1 MSYLQFP
8 RLHFSGGFLFDP
20 STVNNDPEHF
30 NNDTFQPRFHRRS
43 RFTEDGWW
51 NPRGSASFRLRD
63 CKVTSVVGADGRL
76 VTSGAIEPVVDGSLM
91 DDGDRVS
98 AKIQDLDPVQQ
109 AVSQIWGLRLRLFDN
124 EQRQVLCGDFRRAS
138 FVDLWPRCRQTTGL
152 GRYSA
157 VYQSVIKLSPDQTDT
172 GSSPFLKEL
181 VESTADDELSIKFML
196 DGYEA
201 DWDSPRFGTGRIVG
215 SIGPTASG
223 EPRHFTA
230 ARRLRSPTAVG
241 PFMDAPC
248 RIDGQDRLHI
258 DLGNSVPTSAP
269 GGPPLDSI
277 GLLQVVALPKDGGK
291 PDVLAQLGPL
301 DERFLTERAG
311 IATIHLEEGKAAFS
325 DRRLALWT
333 LDGTVLLEENSDA
346 SFARADDVV
355 FHVYPPV
362 QAGEGPTTTV
372 HATRFGEPAANVKIV
387 FDNAAMEGAKRHSDD
402 NSLVAPPIPMGKPGG
417 LQPIQPVTTD
427 QHGQATVRLA
437 ATDPGNPRGYI
448 DGQVYSVDYGP
459 EYSSGNGTVMYTEDQ
474 LNVLVWDEY
483 KEPADIAWIPD
494 VKPILQQYAN
504 LYPVMRNVLD
514 LANYHDVV
522 KHKDRL
528 EHVLTE
534 PMDSPSH
541 MPVTRDLSPGKRDAI
556 VRWLRQERPPFLAL
570 RNVDDLR
577 HALQLALELEHSTI
591 PPYLYA
597 LFSLKSGSNR
607 EVAEIIR
614 GVVRQEM
621 LHMTLVANILTA
633 LGGEP
638 RIGRPGF
645 VPTYPN
651 HLPAG
656 VLPDLVVSLRRCSV
670 QQIRDV
676 FMGIERPEQPLTKA
690 RAPYPEPVVPERI
703 ELNELGEVTSYYYE
717 LPQNNT
723 VKMAQAISAQ
733 DLDTHLFSP
742 LRTFFQEAEFEEFTI
757 GWLYTQVA
765 RRIDELGDGIFTGK
779 DRPQVLNWPG
789 EAPGNLHR
797 VYDVAT
803 AQSAIY
809 EIIHQGEGTIGNPEY
824 QGQPSHYYRFQQ
836 VVKGR
841 RLVQKDGAWVFEG
854 EEIPFDPDGVYPVM
868 DDPDTSA
875 IPQESPGRLASELCD
890 RTYGDLLGALD
901 RVFNGHPEHLQEAV
915 SLMYSVELRAKELFQ
930 HPSTPGADT
939 VLGPSFQV

>member
-8 RLHFSGGFLFDP
+8 RLHFSGRFVFDP

-30 NNDTFQPRFHRRS
+30 DNDTFQPRFHRRS

-51 NPRGSASFRLRD
+51 NPWGSASFRLLD
-63 CKVTSVVGADGRL
+63 CVVTSVVGADGRL
-76 VTSGAIEPVVDGSLM
+76 VTSGGIEPVVGGSLV

-109 AVSQIWGLRLRLFDN
+109 GASQIWGLRLRLSDS
-124 EQRQVLCGDFRRAS
+124 EQRQVLYGDFRHAS
-138 FVDLWPRCRQTTGL
+138 FVDLWGRCRRATGL
-152 GRYSA
+152 DKYSA
-157 VYQSVIKLSPDQTDT
+157 VYQSVIRFSPDETDT

-230 ARRLRSPTAVG
+230 ARRLRRPAEGG
-241 PFMDAPC
+241 PLMDAPC

-277 GLLQVVALPKDGGK
+277 GLIQVVALPKGAGE
-291 PDVLAQLGPL
+291 PEVLAQLGPL
-301 DERFLTERAG
+301 DAGFLTERAG
-311 IATIHLEEGKAAFS
+311 IATIQLGQDRAAFS
-325 DRRLALWT
+325 NRRLALRT

-346 SFARADDVV
+346 SFARADDSV

-362 QAGEGPTTTV
+362 RAGEGPTTTI
-372 HATRFGEPAANVKIV
+372 HATRFGEPADNVKIV
-387 FDNAAMEGAKRHSDD
+387 FDNAAMEDAKRHSDD
-402 NSLVAPPIPMGKPGG
+402 NSLVAPPIPMSERGG

-427 QHGQATVRLA
+427 RRGQATVRLA

-448 DGQVYSVDYGP
+448 DGQVYNVDYGP
-459 EYSSGNGTVMYTEDQ
+459 EYSSSGGTGMQKEGQ
-474 LNVLVWDEY
+474 LNVLVWEEY

-504 LYPVMRNVLD
+504 LYPVMREVLD

-522 KHKDRL
+522 KYKRRL
-528 EHVLTE
+528 QHVLTE
-534 PMDSPSH
+534 PVDSPSH

-556 VRWLRQERPPFLAL
+556 VGWLRQERPPFLAL

-597 LFSLKSGSNR
+597 LFSLKPGRNH

-614 GVVRQEM
+614 SVVMQEM
-621 LHMTLVANILTA
+621 LHITLVANILTA
-633 LGGEP
+633 LDGKP

-656 VLPDLVVSLRRCSV
+656 VLPDLVVSLRRCSIE
-670 QQIRDV
+670 QIRDV
-676 FMGIERPEQPLTKA
+676 FMGIERPERPLTKA
-690 RAPYPEPVVPERI
+690 RTPYPEPVVPERI
-703 ELNELGEVTSYYYE
+703 ELNERGEVTSYHYE
-717 LPQNNT
+717 SPQNNT
-723 VKMAQAISAQ
+723 VKMAQAISAE

-757 GWLYTQVA
+757 GWLYTQIA
-765 RRIDELGDGIFTGK
+765 RKISEMGDGIFTGR

-789 EAPGNLHR
+789 GAPGNLHR

-803 AQSAIY
+803 AHSAIY
-809 EIIHQGEGTIGNPEY
+809 EIIYQGEGTIGHPEY

-836 VVKGR
+836 VVRGR
-841 RLVQKDGAWVFEG
+841 RLIQKDGAWVFEG

-875 IPQESPGRLASELCD
+875 IPLDSPGRLPSEQCD
-890 RTYGDLLGALD
+890 RTYGDLLRALN

-915 SLMYSVELRAKELFQ
+915 SLMYSVEVRAKELFR
-930 HPSTPGADT
+930 HPSAPGADT